1 MKRLMSLFLS
11 LIVYWMVFLPG
22 AGAFVPDAGTGDR
35 WFDDRYRIVS
45 AYGGAI
51 ESAARRFD
59 IPPQI
64 LVGVILTE
72 SGGDPWAVTRLS
84 SAKGLM
90 QTIDT
95 TFEMAWKGLREQ
107 GIHIKRTPFHP
118 EASIMAGAWY
128 LDQMYQR
135 AVSDGLADPVRRHDP
150 AAWEKPLEY
159 YYAGPENGAKP
170 GSRVRVCSRG
180 QCRTI
185 DKSAYSAKV
194 LGFAGGVRSMPVK
207 TAVLAEPALADSS
220 GLPHPMYGATR
231 IFSDYQ
237 HSIDKGFD

>member
-11 LIVYWMVFLPG
+11 LIVYWLVCLPG
-22 AGAFVPDAGTGDR
+22 AGAFVPDAGTGDP
-35 WFDDRYRIVS
+35 WFDDQYRVVS
-45 AYGGAI
+45 AYGDAI

-95 TFEMAWKGLREQ
+95 TFGMAWKGLREQ
-107 GIHIKRTPFHP
+107 GIHIKKTPFHP
-118 EASIMAGAWY
+118 ESSIMAGAWY
-128 LDQMYQR
+128 LDQMYRR
-135 AVSDGLADPVRRHDP
+135 AVSDGFADPARRHDP
-150 AAWEKPLEY
+150 AAWQKPLEY

-185 DKSAYSAKV
+185 DKRAYSAKV
-194 LGFAGGVRSMPVK
+194 LGFAGRVRTMPVK
-207 TAVLAEPALADSS
+207 MAALSEPGEAEPVSL
-220 GLPHPMYGATR
+220 LQPVYGATR
-231 IFSDYQ
+231 VFSDYQ
-237 HSIDKGFD
+237 QSIDKGFD